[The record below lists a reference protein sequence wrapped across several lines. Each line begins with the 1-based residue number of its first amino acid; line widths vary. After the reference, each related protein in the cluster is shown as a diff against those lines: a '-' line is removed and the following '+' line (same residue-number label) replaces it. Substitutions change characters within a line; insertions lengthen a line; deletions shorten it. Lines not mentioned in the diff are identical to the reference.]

1 MAERIARRNIIHHA
15 DYAAKKEL
23 LMKKIAITLFSL
35 VSLTSI
41 AAAGTIRVYNSDSKS
56 HTVELKCSGS
66 SKTLTIDASKTTSYT
81 FDSMA
86 KECDITGGSV
96 SFPTSKLVDGAS
108 FKIKDGK
115 ATKE

>member
-1 MAERIARRNIIHHA
+1 
-15 DYAAKKEL
+15 
-23 LMKKIAITLFSL
+23 MKTTASSMFASFFIVASL
-35 VSLTSI
+35 VSVAT
-41 AAAGTIRVYNSDSKS
+41 AGTIRVYNSDSKA

-86 KECDITGGSV
+86 KECEITGGSV
-96 SFPTSKLVDGAS
+96 TFPSNKMVDGAS